1 MSDGMDGRNSASPV
15 LPEHPGPR
23 LPRRIRRIRIVSGA
37 LTLNYRASAEQARNV
52 ADLLACNYTSRDM
65 VIIVDD
71 RVDTDLPPLPCAGLW
86 D

>member
-1 MSDGMDGRNSASPV
+1 MSDGMDGRNSAPPV

-23 LPRRIRRIRIVSGA
+23 LSKRIRRIRIVSGA

-52 ADLLACNYTSRDM
+52 ADLLARKYPSQDM
-65 VIIVDD
+65 VITVDD
-71 RVDTDLPPLPCAGLW
+71 RVDMDLPPLPCAGLW